1 MCDQQSLISACAY
14 AQSDQSLCLSLEY
27 SVIVKL
33 LTEHHLE
40 FLSLKGGCRG
50 SSKSTLVK
58 MSNCWKS
65 HAAAQVSVQRSGQYY
80 YTLFCSSSILGVNV
94 KNESTLHQMHVL
106 TRASNDSKYLSL
118 ACFIKKNIVAETP
131 VDETVDGDIKHQFY
145 KQKLDLKNLNISL
158 SYVYK

>member
-65 HAAAQVSVQRSGQYY
+65 HAVAQVSVQRSGQYY

-94 KNESTLHQMHVL
+94 KDESTLHQMHVL
-106 TRASNDSKYLSL
+106 TRASNHSKYLSL
-118 ACFIKKNIVAETP
+118 ACFIKRYCCRNTS
-131 VDETVDGDIKHQFY
+131 GWNCWRDIKHQFY
-145 KQKLDLKNLNISL
+145 KQKLDLKKLNISL
-158 SYVYK
+158 SCVYK

>member
-1 MCDQQSLISACAY
+1 MRFPKCGTCDQQSLISACAY

-50 SSKSTLVK
+50 SFKSTLVE

-65 HAAAQVSVQRSGQYY
+65 HAAAQVTVQRSGQYY

-94 KNESTLHQMHVL
+94 KDESTLHQMHVL
-106 TRASNDSKYLSL
+106 TRASKDSKYISL
-118 ACFIKKNIVAETP
+118 VCFIKKTYCCRNTS
-131 VDETVDGDIKHQFY
+131 G
-145 KQKLDLKNLNISL
+145 
-158 SYVYK
+158 